1 MGEGFPGG
9 TRDAERERSARTFA
23 HSVPGAQP
31 LNQWRARSA
40 ADPPRTISNRVVKR
54 RSAEGTGGMPAGR
67 VGPCAHHRGVE
78 QWQLVGLITR
88 RSVVRI
94 HPPLP
99 HPIPGHEVISFMPW
113 YFFGIFPA

>member
-9 TRDAERERSARTFA
+9 TRDAEREGEPFV

-67 VGPCAHHRGVE
+67 VGPCAHQRGVE

-99 HPIPGHEVISFMPW
+99 PEYPGM
-113 YFFGIFPA
+113 

>member
-9 TRDAERERSARTFA
+9 THEAERAESGV
-23 HSVPGAQP
+23 SVRQGRCLDAQP

-40 ADPPRTISNRVVKR
+40 VVPPRTISNRVVKH

-99 HPIPGHEVISFMPW
+99 QQKPW
-113 YFFGIFPA
+113 NVT